1 MSKFRLICGW
11 VVCAG
16 SVLGLSVEATEAPV
30 ASAQYRGTSRAVHFD
45 VSPALRDVAP
55 LPVPRAPVDGG
66 LMVDPESGILVNN
79 ALAQDL
85 DPLVQAF
92 APFPRIPAP
101 SASFDSLPNLSGV
114 SPPDPVGDVGPNHYV
129 AMSNLS
135 FQVHAKDGTSL
146 FGPAANNTLW
156 SGFGGPCQTENSG
169 DPVVLY
175 DQLADRWL
183 LTQFTSAGPGFFNCV
198 ALSTSPDP
206 TGSYF
211 RWAFSTG
218 SNFPDYPK
226 YGVWPNAYLISTREF
241 AGAPFAGVGAYAL
254 NRQQM
259 LAGNPAPQVIS
270 FLAAPGATPYTVGD
284 GLLPVDLEGLT
295 LPPNGSP
302 AYYLGS
308 MDNGGPY
315 GAPQDALN
323 LWKFVIDFAN
333 PPASSFTLTNV
344 IPIAPFDTIFPCS
357 PGARDC
363 IAQPGT
369 ANKIDILS
377 YRQRP
382 LHRFA
387 YRNFG
392 SHESLVS
399 NQSVEAQAGIAG
411 VRWWELRS
419 PNSSPLLFQEGTF
432 APGVTDGVQ
441 RWMASAAM
449 DSAGN
454 IALGY
459 SASSA
464 TVFPSSRYSG
474 RLVSDPLGSLPQG
487 EGEIIAGTGSQTGSQ
502 RWGDYTS
509 LNVDPIDDCTF
520 WFINE
525 YVPVTSNNGWRLRV
539 GSFRFNECGTP
550 GFTLSA
556 ATSNQ
561 TICAGSPAN
570 YTLNVGSIS
579 SFDSPVTLVASG
591 NPAPT
596 TTLFSPNP
604 VPTLPGSTT
613 LSIANTAGVAGG
625 TYSIGI
631 DATATGAD
639 PRSTTVGLT
648 VVESVPAAVTLVA
661 PAAAAVAVS
670 PTAVFSWNA
679 IAGADQYV
687 LEIADDVGF
696 SNIVFTTTVATTS
709 VAASGLLE
717 DTAYFWRVRSSNVC
731 GPGTVSAVRS
741 FRTGITSVVN
751 LCYTGPAVVIPDN
764 NATGAFADLVV
775 PNTGP
780 LADIDVST
788 TITHTWPG
796 DLSLRLTRVAS
807 NTTVIL
813 GSRLGGTGCQIDN
826 VDASFNDQG
835 GLPIACAASPPGI
848 AGVITPEN
856 PLSAFAGL
864 DLASTWRLT
873 AVDGA
878 GQDTGSFIGF
888 CLNATTIVEG
898 SNPDVLFKNGFE

>member
-1 MSKFRLICGW
+1 MVKISGLGRWLAF
-11 VVCAG
+11 AG
-16 SVLGLSVEATEAPV
+16 CVSGLAAQATEAPV
-30 ASAQYRGTSRAVHFD
+30 AAAQYRGTSRAVHFD
-45 VSPALRDVAP
+45 ISPPLRDIAP
-55 LPVPRAPVDGG
+55 LPVPRSPARGG
-66 LMVDPESGILVNN
+66 LIVDPESGILINN
-79 ALAQDL
+79 ALAQDI
-85 DPLVQAF
+85 DPLVQTF

-101 SASFDSLPNLSGV
+101 AVSFDSLPNSSGV

-129 AMSNLS
+129 AMGNLS

-156 SGFGGPCQTENSG
+156 AGFGGPCQTENAG

-183 LTQFTSAGPGFFNCV
+183 LTQFTAAGPGFFNCV

-206 TGSYF
+206 TGTYF

-241 AGAPFAGVGAYAL
+241 AGNPFAGVGAYAL

-295 LPPNGSP
+295 LPPAGSP

-308 MDNGGPY
+308 MDNGAGS

-323 LWKFVIDFAN
+323 LWKFVIDFGTPA
-333 PPASSFTLTNV
+333 ASSFTLSDV

-357 PGARDC
+357 PGGRDC

-369 ANKIDILS
+369 TNKVDILS

-382 LHRFA
+382 LHRFT

-411 VRWWELRS
+411 IRWWELRS
-419 PNSSPLLFQEGTF
+419 PNSSPVLFQEGTF
-432 APGVTDGVQ
+432 APGVTDGVH
-441 RWMASAAM
+441 RWMGSAAM

-459 SASSA
+459 SASSS
-464 TVFPSSRYSG
+464 TDVFPSSYYSG
-474 RLVSDPLGSLPQG
+474 RLVTDPPGSLPQG
-487 EGEIIAGTGSQTGSQ
+487 EGIIIAGTGSQTGSQ

-509 LNVDPIDDCTF
+509 LNVDPTDDCTF
-520 WFINE
+520 WYINE
-525 YVPVTSNNGWRLRV
+525 YLPTTSTNWRLRV

-550 GFTLSA
+550 GFSLSA
-556 ATSNQ
+556 ASSNQ
-561 TICAGSPAN
+561 TICAGDPADFVIN
-570 YTLNVGSIS
+570 IGSIS
-579 SFDSPVTLVASG
+579 GFDAPVTLVASG
-591 NPAPT
+591 NPAST
-596 TTLFSPNP
+596 TAAFTPNP
-604 VPTLPGSTT
+604 LPALPGSTT
-613 LSIANTAGVAGG
+613 LSIGNTAGVAGG

-639 PRSTTVGLT
+639 PRAATVGLS

-661 PAAAAVAVS
+661 PADAAVAVS
-670 PTAVFSWNA
+670 PNVIFSWNA
-679 IAGADQYV
+679 IAGAEQYV
-687 LEIADDVGF
+687 LEVASDVGF
-696 SNIVFTTTVATTS
+696 TNIVFTTTVAATS
-709 VAASGLLE
+709 AAASGLPE
-717 DTAYFWRVRSSNVC
+717 DSGFFWRVRPTNVC
-731 GPGTVSAVRS
+731 GPGADSSVRS
-741 FRTGITSVVN
+741 FRTGITALVQ
-751 LCYTGPAVVIPDN
+751 LCYSGPSVAIPDN
-764 NATGAFADLVV
+764 NAGGAFVDLVL
-775 PNTGP
+775 PNSGA
-780 LADIDVST
+780 LASVVAST

-807 NTTVIL
+807 NTTVNL
-813 GSRLGGTGCQIDN
+813 GSRLGGTGCSIDN
-826 VDASFNDQG
+826 VDASFSDQG
-835 GLPIACAASPPGI
+835 GVPIACKATPPGI
-848 AGVITPEN
+848 TGVLTPEN

-864 DLASTWRLT
+864 DLNSTWRLT
-873 AVDGA
+873 AIDGA
-878 GQDTGSFIGF
+878 GADLGSITGF
-888 CLNATTIVEG
+888 CLDATTIMDG
-898 SNPDVLFKNGFE
+898 TNPDVLFKNGFE